1 MTDEEFAKTL
11 KFKVGDKV
19 TLSLYG
25 GRTCEVTIIEVD
37 THAHKPRLENPYRIQ
52 YEWGETEWTNLKIL

>member
-25 GRTCEVTIIEVD
+25 GRLQSSF
-37 THAHKPRLENPYRIQ
+37 R
-52 YEWGETEWTNLKIL
+52 